1 MAKKNYVDF
10 SQAYKAIGKTKK
22 QFEKAEV
29 EALTKA
35 GEFAAKELKNNT
47 PVYDDKKTHMP
58 VYDDKKT
65 HMRDHI
71 VYSKPT
77 KSKPVVEVG
86 FDKEVAWRAYFVE
99 YGTIKQPP
107 QAFMQQTIKD
117 IEKQVATIIQNEMR
131 RRLRQ

>member
-35 GEFAAKELKNNT
+35 GEFATKELEKNV
-47 PVYDDKKTHMP
+47 PVDYDTKTHM
-58 VYDDKKT
+58 K
-65 HMRDHI
+65 DHV

-86 FDKEVAWRAYFVE
+86 FDQEVAWRAHFVE
-99 YGTIKQPP
+99 FGTIKQPP

-117 IEKQVATIIQNEMR
+117 IETQVATIIQNEMR
-131 RRLRQ
+131 RRLTQ

>member
-1 MAKKNYVDF
+1 MTKKNYVDF

-35 GEFAAKELKNNT
+35 GEFAAKELKNNV
-47 PVYDDKKTHMP
+47 PVDYDTKTHM
-58 VYDDKKT
+58 K
-65 HMRDHI
+65 DHV

-86 FDKEVAWRAYFVE
+86 FDKEVAWRAHFVE
-99 YGTIKQPP
+99 FGTIKQRP
-107 QAFMQQTIKD
+107 QPFMKQTMRD
-117 IEKQVATIIQNEMR
+117 IENQVATIIQNEMR
-131 RRLRQ
+131 RRLTQ